1 MIDPRL
7 DDALEA
13 ATEKAR
19 LFTSDTLAGEYV
31 NGWRQAI
38 EALVEWGTCLCG
50 KGVTASDCQKCKAIT
65 EFCDAMVPT
74 SRE

>member
-19 LFTSDTLAGEYV
+19 LFTTDTLAGEYV
-31 NGWRQAI
+31 DGWRQAI
-38 EALVEWGTCLCG
+38 EALRKPFLG
-50 KGVTASDCQKCKAIT
+50 ASDARPAWEVAIT
-65 EFCDAMVPT
+65 DFCNAMV
-74 SRE
+74 RE